1 MSNGITLIA
10 LVITI
15 IVLLILAGVSISLLT
30 GENGILS
37 QATKAKEETRGASV
51 EEAKDLWKYEQ
62 TLDDA
67 TNSSTAKTLDELL
80 QELKS
85 QGLLTDEEVATIKE
99 TGEITIG
106 SKTIVFGTS
115 ADTLVAMFQNAQTA
129 GCTNEDGSCKD
140 ETHLH
145 IGDYVSF
152 QNPTSGK
159 FDITSDMSGIDAVQT
174 YSAANNQDL
183 NWRVLG
189 VEDGKIKLIS
199 GSPMKLDNI
208 SGKDDPYLYLYG
220 AWAYEYGPNA
230 MNKAVETIYGSL
242 SNVEEARSVN
252 MGDIDQALEIT
263 TDEQRKQYNAMAA
276 SGIIQYKEQY
286 GPFENQYT
294 PASYLNGKTMTT
306 VQGEVTAYC
315 YFIGDEEG
323 MIKASNNRLNSMLFD
338 NVEYEQG
345 KAYWLSSR
353 GAYADTD
360 DSYANF
366 GPFAVYGG
374 EGVVRA
380 GFGGDTFYSND
391 NSSDYFYAVRPV
403 VILKSDVTSDE
414 IKRIDDKTENSWNYS
429 GGNWEV
435 DVLYK

>member
-15 IVLLILAGVSISLLT
+15 VLLILVSVTLSMLT

-145 IGDYVSF
+145 IGDYVDYKP
-152 QNPTSGK
+152 QSGS
-159 FDITSDMSGIDAVQT
+159 ITLSKADTGYAEDQT
-174 YSAANNQDL
+174 YSVDTTTT
-183 NWRVLG
+183 WRVLVTDENG
-189 VEDGKIKLIS
+189 RILLIS
-199 GSPMKLDNI
+199 GSPIKKNEEDPYFIMQGAEAYINCVSTLNKVCGIYNNPSLAEETRSITTEDINRVGGI
-208 SGKDDPYLYLYG
+208 TVANNKVYKTDDPTQTNIDEMGFLGNSYTYKSGDY
-220 AWAYEYGPNA
+220 APENY
-230 MNKAVETIYGSL
+230 MNDVYKT
-242 SNVEEARSVN
+242 SVV
-252 MGDIDQALEIT
+252 
-263 TDEQRKQYNAMAA
+263 RK
-276 SGIIQYKEQY
+276 K
-286 GPFENQYT
+286 
-294 PASYLNGKTMTT
+294 
-306 VQGEVTAYC
+306 V
-315 YFIGDEEG
+315 GDEV
-323 MIKASNNRLNSMLFD
+323 NF
-338 NVEYEQG
+338 
-345 KAYWLSSR
+345 
-353 GAYADTD
+353 
-360 DSYANF
+360 DSY
-366 GPFAVYGG
+366 GYTY
-374 EGVVRA
+374 ESLGVN
-380 GFGGDTFYSND
+380 T
-391 NSSDYFYAVRPV
+391 
-403 VILKSDVTSDE
+403 
-414 IKRIDDKTENSWNYS
+414 RI
-429 GGNWEV
+429 
-435 DVLYK
+435 